1 VLIGSHVGHDDP
13 IAAAAGDQADC
24 VQVFLSDPQGWKAP
38 KPRADTE
45 ALKASGLPI
54 YVHAPYLVNVVSA
67 NNRIRVPSRRIL
79 QDTCTAAAAIGAAG
93 VIVHGGHVGE
103 ASEVEDG
110 FGRWRKAL
118 EVLESEV
125 PVFLENTAGGGHAMT
140 RQFDTIA
147 RLWDSIG
154 DLGPGFCL
162 DTCHAHASG
171 EPLDTAVERVLTAT
185 GRIDLVHC
193 NDSKDPAGS
202 GRDRHT
208 HLGEGEID
216 PDLLVEVVR
225 SANAPVV
232 IETEPG
238 GRAADVAWLRA
249 RV

>member
-13 IAAAAGDQADC
+13 LLTAAADKAEC

-38 KPRADTE
+38 KPRDDAE
-45 ALKASGLPI
+45 ALRTSGLPI
-54 YVHAPYLVNVVSA
+54 YVHSPYLVNVVSA

-79 QDTCTAAAAIGAAG
+79 QDTCTAAGVIGAAG

-103 ASEVEDG
+103 ASDVEAG

-118 EVLESEV
+118 EQLESNV
-125 PVFLENTAGGGHAMT
+125 PVLLENTAGGDHAMT
-140 RQFDTIA
+140 RQFDTIG
-147 RLWDSIG
+147 RLWDEIG

-171 EPLDTAVERVLTAT
+171 ESLETAVERVLAIT

-208 HLGEGEID
+208 HLGEGEIE
-216 PDLLVEVVR
+216 PELLVDVVK
-225 SANAPVV
+225 AAGAPVIV
-232 IETEPG
+232 ETEPG
-238 GRAADVAWLRA
+238 GRAADLAWLRA
-249 RV
+249 RI

>member
-1 VLIGSHVGHDDP
+1 VIIGAHVGHDDP
-13 IAAAAGDQADC
+13 LATAAAEKADC

-38 KPRADTE
+38 KPRDDAE
-45 ALKASGLPI
+45 ALRSSGLPI

-79 QDTCTAAAAIGAAG
+79 QDTCTAAAAIGAKG
-93 VIVHGGHVGE
+93 VIVHGGHVGDE
-103 ASEVEDG
+103 VEVEDG

-118 EVLESEV
+118 EVLESDV

-171 EPLDTAVERVLTAT
+171 ESLENAVDRVTAAT

-208 HLGEGEID
+208 HLGDGEID
-216 PDLLVEVVR
+216 PELLVEVVR
-225 SANAPVV
+225 AAGAPVIV
-232 IETEPG
+232 ETEPSR
-238 GRAADVAWLRA
+238 RAEDLAWLRS
-249 RV
+249 RL